1 MTVQAGAAETL
12 LARDPGRALEPVQA
26 VQKIGRDALVEM
38 KRLVGILRDGDESS
52 LAPQPGLSQ
61 LDGLLA
67 EVRDAGLEAELRTV
81 GEPRPLPSAVE
92 LSADGIVQEALTN
105 VLEHARCR
113 RVGVEIR
120 YLGESVELETSTTA
134 PAGASA
140 HAAEATG

>member
-26 VQKIGRDALVEM
+26 VQKDALVEM

-113 RVGVEIR
+113 RVEVEIR